1 MRNKQ
6 RHGCLTAWL
15 IYLIIANS
23 LVSLGLLF
31 SSESVTKNL
40 SYITSENVYLT
51 VVFIGIAD
59 TLFSFLLL
67 RWIKIGFWGL
77 LTTGILLCI
86 VQLINSNSILNPII
100 TIVCLLILYG
110 LLQLK
115 KNNVSG
121 WDNLE

>member
-121 WDNLE
+121 WNNLE